1 MRSTPNE
8 MRSRKAMLSRNSKR
22 ENNHKQISCLK
33 TKLYLALFCVA
44 FFWGTTFLGIRIG
57 VETIPPFLLAGIRNL
72 ISGLL
77 IFCYLVY
84 QKKLERVNPRQFL
97 RAFFLS
103 ILMIVLANG
112 LTTYA
117 EKYITSGLA
126 SLIST
131 LNPFFVLVLNLILG
145 YEKLS
150 FKTIIGIVLG
160 MFGIFLIY
168 QSSLSDLL
176 IPEYRQG
183 IFAILLAIVA
193 WAVGTVLTKKGSA
206 NSLTMLMNVCVQ
218 MLIAGVVLTLIQLY
232 LTPTF
237 STENWSTRS
246 VFAMIYLALF
256 GSVVGYVAFSYLI
269 SQLPSTKVTVLSYVN
284 LVVALFLGWLILDEV
299 ITSRII
305 LAATLIISGVFIVN
319 YKRAK

>member
-1 MRSTPNE
+1 M
-8 MRSRKAMLSRNSKR
+8 
-22 ENNHKQISCLK
+22 K

-44 FFWGTTFLGIRIG
+44 FFWGTTFLAIRVG

-72 ISGLL
+72 IAGSIIFIYLL
-77 IFCYLVY
+77 S

-97 RAFFLS
+97 QALILS
-103 ILMIVLANG
+103 MLMIVLANG

-131 LNPFFVLVLNLILG
+131 LSPFCVLVLNLILG
-145 YEKLS
+145 HEKLS
-150 FKTIIGIVLG
+150 LKTVIGILLG

-168 QSSLSDLL
+168 QSSLNDLL

-183 IFAILLAIVA
+183 IFAILLAILA
-193 WAVGTVLTKKGSA
+193 WAIGTIITKKGSS

-218 MLIAGVVLTLIQLY
+218 MLIAGVILTSFQLY
-232 LTPTF
+232 ITPTI
-237 STENWSTRS
+237 SVESWSTKS
-246 VFAMIYLALF
+246 IIGMIYLALF

-284 LVVALFLGWLILDEV
+284 VVVALFLGWLILDEI
-299 ITSRII
+299 ITGRII
-305 LAATLIISGVFIVN
+305 IAAAFIIGGVIIVN
-319 YKRAK
+319 YRKTKNPE

>member
-1 MRSTPNE
+1 M
-8 MRSRKAMLSRNSKR
+8 
-22 ENNHKQISCLK
+22 K

-57 VETIPPFLLAGIRNL
+57 VETIPPFILAGIRNL
-72 ISGLL
+72 ISGSI
-77 IFCYLVY
+77 IFIYLY
-84 QKKLERVNPRQFL
+84 SQKKLEKVSPRQFL
-97 RAFFLS
+97 RAFILS

-131 LNPFFVLVLNLILG
+131 FTPFCVLILNLIFG

-150 FKTIIGIVLG
+150 IKTVVGILLG

-168 QSSLSDLL
+168 QSSLTDLL
-176 IPEYRQG
+176 IPEYRHG
-183 IFAILLAIVA
+183 IFAILLAILA
-193 WAVGTVLTKKGSA
+193 WAIGTIFMKRGSE

-218 MLIAGVVLTLIQLY
+218 MLIAGVVLTAIQFY
-232 LTPTF
+232 FTPDI
-237 STENWSTRS
+237 STATWSSRS

-269 SQLPSTKVTVLSYVN
+269 TQLPSTKVVVLSYIN
-284 LVVALFLGWLILDEV
+284 LVVALFLGWLILDEK
-299 ITSRII
+299 ITSQII
-305 LAATLIISGVFIVN
+305 VATIFIISGVVIVN
-319 YKRAK
+319 FKKAKNPVTL